1 MIRNDTILSP
11 MAIARLL
18 GASIEFESGLFG
30 GGPTGPSCRITILE
44 TTLAS
49 RGGTDP
55 ILSDPIG
62 LDLNQMKERDTGGGA
77 DM

>member
-1 MIRNDTILSP
+1 

-18 GASIEFESGLFG
+18 EASIEFESGLFG

-55 ILSDPIG
+55 IG

>member
-18 GASIEFESGLFG
+18 EASIEFENGLFG

-55 ILSDPIG
+55 IG
-62 LDLNQMKERDTGGGA
+62 LDLNQMKERDIEGGA

>member
-18 GASIEFESGLFG
+18 EASIEFENGLFC

-55 ILSDPIG
+55 IG
-62 LDLNQMKERDTGGGA
+62 LDLNQMKERDIEGGA

>member
-18 GASIEFESGLFG
+18 EASIEFESGLFG

-55 ILSDPIG
+55 IG
-62 LDLNQMKERDTGGGA
+62 LDWWLERDIEGGA

>member
-1 MIRNDTILSP
+1 

-18 GASIEFESGLFG
+18 EASIEFESGLFG

-49 RGGTDP
+49 RRGT
-55 ILSDPIG
+55 DPIG
-62 LDLNQMKERDTGGGA
+62 LDWWLERDIEGGA